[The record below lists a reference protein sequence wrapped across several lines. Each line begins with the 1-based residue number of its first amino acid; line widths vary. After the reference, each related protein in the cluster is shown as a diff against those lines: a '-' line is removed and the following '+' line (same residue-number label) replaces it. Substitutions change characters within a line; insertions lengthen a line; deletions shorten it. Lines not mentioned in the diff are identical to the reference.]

1 MENFREFLKSKNYFN
16 QLNKSFEMIDD
27 VASEITEAIDNASM
41 DNLTDTQNIG
51 RTKESK

>member
-27 VASEITEAIDNASM
+27 VASEM
-41 DNLTDTQNIG
+41 
-51 RTKESK
+51 R